1 MKKKKLGTL
10 LVYFC
15 FILMGIIV
23 VVAVLYELS
32 NYDRFIKDAEYTKGE
47 IVSIQRIIKRNST
60 DDDYDY
66 RVNVKYTV
74 DGEEYLTVSKHYSA
88 SMHKGKSIGVYYDK
102 NNPSDSIVE
111 KSWFAKY
118 WPIGLGILFIL
129 VGLISCINILRSLN
143 RIDVYRDGIKEYAE
157 VISVKKINSQKT
169 SEGKSPY
176 KVTVEYRNFETGE
189 CKTYVSHDIWDSKV
203 ENLTPGD
210 KVSIYIDEKHKD
222 NYIVDVESV
231 INDRFKN

>member
-1 MKKKKLGTL
+1 MKKKKIGKL
-10 LVYFC
+10 LFYFC
-15 FILMGIIV
+15 FILMGSLLIFV
-23 VVAVLYELS
+23 VF
-32 NYDRFIKDAEYTKGE
+32 YDLKSYNNDIKDSEYTKGE
-47 IVSIQRIIKRNST
+47 IVSIQRIRKRNST

-66 RVNVKYTV
+66 QVNVKYTV
-74 DGEEYLTVSKHYSA
+74 NGKEYITATQNYSA